1 MYLFEDDQ
9 QPGEYIAQKLQ
20 SAIKR
25 SDIMMVFLTL
35 NSENSN
41 YVHQEIGYAI
51 RDNKP
56 IIPLVEGGV
65 SSQVLGMLEGKECIR
80 FDRSGNPDVL
90 SPEAYAALL
99 SYLHKYGIDK
109 MLETIMIA
117 LLIVLLGF
125 GVYYLISGSSSG
137 A

>member
-1 MYLFEDDQ
+1 
-9 QPGEYIAQKLQ
+9 
-20 SAIKR
+20 
-25 SDIMMVFLTL
+25 MMVFLTP
-35 NSENSN
+35 NSEKSN

-56 IIPLVEGGV
+56 IIPLVEVGV
-65 SSQVLGMLEGKECIR
+65 SSEVLGLLEGRECIR
-80 FDRSGNPDVL
+80 FDRSSNPEVL

-99 SYLHKYGIDK
+99 SYLRKYGIDK
-109 MLETIMIA
+109 MFEAIMIA
-117 LLIVLLGF
+117 LLIVLLSF